1 MTRLTL
7 TTFLV
12 ASLAACTGEV
22 EGTTPEPDN
31 KPPEGSTSGDEETT
45 YDHENNFDPWVIID
59 RLAKEGPARFTSR
72 VHSCAKPR
80 YRTLGNVLTSLG
92 VNLAN
97 GQALSAGKLYAEGGP
112 AMGQPNF
119 ANRIREN
126 LTVTTSGASRLYDIF
141 AAAAPEIIATM
152 TPPGTGIA
160 RCPGVQLFEG
170 DTCRADGITCLIGTP
185 ALPAHITYC
194 NTAIASATTPD
205 VGKRIAVASMLA
217 AAYTCE

>member
-22 EGTTPEPDN
+22 EGTTPDPDN
-31 KPPEGSTSGDEETT
+31 KPPEGSTAGDEETT

-59 RLAKEGPARFTSR
+59 RLAKEGPARYTSR

-92 VNLAN
+92 VNIN
-97 GQALSAGKLYAEGGP
+97 NQTALSAGRLYQDGGP
-112 AMGQPNF
+112 AMGEPNF

-126 LTVTTSGASRLYDIF
+126 LAVTTSGASRMYDIW
-141 AAAAPEIIATM
+141 ASAAPEIIAALPTL
-152 TPPGTGIA
+152 A
-160 RCPGVQLFEG
+160 RCQVNGVGVQLFDG

-205 VGKRIAVASMLA
+205 IGKRIAVASMLA